1 MRTRLVSTLTAAFA
15 AALPATL
22 AFAADEKGGDPKSNL
37 FSSDVFSYIWNLC
50 MFLVLLFV
58 LWKFVWPQIL
68 SGLQAREAKQRHD
81 LETAEAKAKEAEEA
95 AEQRKAELA
104 TAQKDAQAVIA
115 QAKTDAEQIAAK
127 LKADTEA
134 EITRMKQRAE
144 ADIATAKEQALAEL
158 FDKTAELSTQ
168 IAGRILQR
176 EINPEDQQQL
186 VSESLQE
193 LAGINRN

>member
-1 MRTRLVSTLTAAFA
+1 MRTRLAPYLTGALTAL
-15 AALPATL
+15 LPATL
-22 AFAADEKGGDPKSNL
+22 ALAADDKGGDPKSNL
-37 FSSDVFSYIWNLC
+37 FSTDAFSYIWNLC

-58 LWKFVWPQIL
+58 LWKFVWPKIL
-68 SGLQAREAKQRHD
+68 EGLQAREAKQRQD

-104 TAQKDAQAVIA
+104 SAQKDAQAVIT
-115 QAKTDAEQIAAK
+115 QAKADAEQIAAK

-144 ADIATAKEQALAEL
+144 SDIATAKEQALAEL

-176 EINPEDQQQL
+176 EIRPEDQQQL

-193 LAGINRN
+193 LAGLNRN